1 MPTPVCS
8 AIRARCS
15 GVSATR
21 VSVPVAP
28 GANRASSARAICES
42 SAQRACSSSAIS
54 FCRCGSFSSAI
65 RVANPAASACFSSSS
80 ARSAM
85 GSILQEPR
93 CRPRG
98 TAGLSRRNARNAL
111 GMALPCASPGARH
124 FLPKRHCFRHCG
136 MAGELLFRFRG
147 GGRGMALRLR
157 YQIDSPRRLREHVHL
172 VDGAGYFFF
181 PEAIAPKG
189 TLASLEIDFSS
200 TAQVALLRG
209 WVWARATGGGLWLE
223 LAAAQRCLEK
233 LERVPE
239 RSELRLS
246 SDQLVLAEPEGL
258 PALLC
263 RLRDV
268 SAGGARLAAMPSDA
282 GAPGQRI
289 RVKLPEAGISGEQLL
304 AQG

>member
-1 MPTPVCS
+1 
-8 AIRARCS
+8 
-15 GVSATR
+15 
-21 VSVPVAP
+21 
-28 GANRASSARAICES
+28 
-42 SAQRACSSSAIS
+42 
-54 FCRCGSFSSAI
+54 
-65 RVANPAASACFSSSS
+65 
-80 ARSAM
+80 
-85 GSILQEPR
+85 
-93 CRPRG
+93 
-98 TAGLSRRNARNAL
+98 
-111 GMALPCASPGARH
+111 
-124 FLPKRHCFRHCG
+124 
-136 MAGELLFRFRG
+136 
-147 GGRGMALRLR
+147 MALRLR

-304 AQG
+304 AQGSVRWMGQGEIGVAWDREDLPSRVAVRRLLQNARHEWEEAKMAVHPATCRCLGRPQPSVVLLG

>member
-1 MPTPVCS
+1 
-8 AIRARCS
+8 
-15 GVSATR
+15 
-21 VSVPVAP
+21 
-28 GANRASSARAICES
+28 
-42 SAQRACSSSAIS
+42 
-54 FCRCGSFSSAI
+54 
-65 RVANPAASACFSSSS
+65 
-80 ARSAM
+80 
-85 GSILQEPR
+85 
-93 CRPRG
+93 
-98 TAGLSRRNARNAL
+98 
-111 GMALPCASPGARH
+111 
-124 FLPKRHCFRHCG
+124 
-136 MAGELLFRFRG
+136 
-147 GGRGMALRLR
+147 MALRLR

-304 AQG
+304 AQGSVRWMGQGEIGVAWDRDDLPSRVAVRRLLQNARHEWEEAKMAVHPATCRCLGRPQPSVVLLG

>member
-1 MPTPVCS
+1 
-8 AIRARCS
+8 
-15 GVSATR
+15 
-21 VSVPVAP
+21 
-28 GANRASSARAICES
+28 
-42 SAQRACSSSAIS
+42 
-54 FCRCGSFSSAI
+54 
-65 RVANPAASACFSSSS
+65 
-80 ARSAM
+80 
-85 GSILQEPR
+85 
-93 CRPRG
+93 
-98 TAGLSRRNARNAL
+98 
-111 GMALPCASPGARH
+111 
-124 FLPKRHCFRHCG
+124 
-136 MAGELLFRFRG
+136 
-147 GGRGMALRLR
+147 MALRLR

-181 PEAIAPKG
+181 PGAIAPKG
-189 TLASLEIDFSS
+189 TLASLEIDFST

-209 WVWARATGGGLWLE
+209 WVWARASGGGLWLE

-304 AQG
+304 AHGSVRWTSQGEIGVAWDRENLPSCVAVRRLLQNARHEWEEAKMAVHPATCRCLGRPQPSVVLLG